1 MPAII
6 GGAIGGF
13 FVLLILAVV
22 AFAFIMRKRIKSCF
36 GPGEGGDPYYNKP
49 YASKNYS
56 NEKQVANEK
65 NEYSET
71 VINPMNTRNNYETL
85 SSGYDYLYSEVSK
98 LKKNPKTTEVVSNEP
113 NSLENVTL
121 DILNENNGALRT
133 SINKTKDQIT

>member
-1 MPAII
+1 LPAII

-13 FVLLILAVV
+13 FALLILAVV

-36 GPGEGGDPYYNKP
+36 GRHIYDDTYYNKP

-71 VINPMNTRNNYETL
+71 VINPMNNRNNLEAI

-113 NSLENVTL
+113 NTLENVTL

-133 SINKTKDQIT
+133 SINKTIDQVT